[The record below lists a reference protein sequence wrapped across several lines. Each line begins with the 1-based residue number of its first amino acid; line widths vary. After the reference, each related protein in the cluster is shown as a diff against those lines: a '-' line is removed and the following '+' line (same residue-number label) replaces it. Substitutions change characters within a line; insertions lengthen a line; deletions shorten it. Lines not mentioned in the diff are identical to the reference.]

1 VQVVCVLVMNVLWE
15 RSMMNKFATS
25 VLTFVFRFLVRKLN
39 LFHLDSSLY

>member
-1 VQVVCVLVMNVLWE
+1 VQVVCVLVMNVLSE

-25 VLTFVFRFLVRKLN
+25 VLTFVFGFLVRKLN